1 MSSERF
7 VCRLQAHDDVKRPT
21 RPIPN
26 ATGRPNA
33 APAKGAQHN
42 RASHP
47 WKFAAK
53 SKSFDA
59 FCRALKSVDRSPTNT
74 GFDDRVEFTSLDR
87 KGYDEVAGKRPL
99 RTLRSSAEWRG
110 VVQGRV
116 VANLRPDNEAF
127 DLFRDRRLNGN
138 SDGQRAVGRRSAA
151 DCHSQ
156 WIAMFDPDKIQIAR
170 EGGDK
175 EPVIVAPD
183 LAASCDLQPIVDRVC
198 RVLRPTI
205 AGRVE
210 PIVTNVVEVGR
221 QGELVGCL
229 PDDGH
234 VIEIAQSTVGIDAR
248 KYNGRHIRIF
258 RADMGG
264 CSNSQRTVQQIQAET
279 TMEGRGP
286 VVVATIE
293 AIEVI
298 AEGRVHARVYA

>member
-99 RTLRSSAEWRG
+99 RTLRSAAEWRG

-116 VANLRPDNEAF
+116 VANLRPDHEAF
-127 DLFRDRRLNGN
+127 DLFWDRRLDGK
-138 SDGQRAVGRRSAA
+138 SDRQRTVSRRSAA
-151 DCHSQ
+151 DRYGQ
-156 WIAMFDPDKIQIAR
+156 GVAMFDPDKIQIAR
-170 EGGDK
+170 EGGD
-175 EPVIVAPD
+175 EEAVIVAPD
-183 LAASCDLQPIVDRVC
+183 LAASGDLEPVVDRIGG
-198 RVLRPTI
+198 VLGHTVAR
-205 AGRVE
+205 RVE
-210 PIVTNVVEVGR
+210 P
-221 QGELVGCL
+221 
-229 PDDGH
+229 
-234 VIEIAQSTVGIDAR
+234 
-248 KYNGRHIRIF
+248 
-258 RADMGG
+258 
-264 CSNSQRTVQQIQAET
+264 
-279 TMEGRGP
+279 
-286 VVVATIE
+286 
-293 AIEVI
+293 VI
-298 AEGRVHARVYA
+298 ANV